1 VLIFLYCFQVKA
13 YNTKGNSNY
22 SEEETASTKVD
33 RVPAPLRVSYN
44 PESRDLYLNLP
55 STCLQLQAYVE
66 AESGGDW
73 QRVDTLLITPGAV
86 DAFTVLPKALLLGSP
101 RVRVRLCLQS
111 NSDRCGEFIAAE
123 LGPSSVPQSSSIAT
137 STLIAIV
144 VSCIVF
150 VLFARL
156 LVMFCRCKK
165 QGLKKD
171 VSKEYEME
179 PGVRPSIVQ
188 QPPPPYYPETKPE
201 EDPSKWVNMGYHE
214 NSYSNSVHSQDSLWA
229 MKMANGNNNASDAM
243 AQQSGY
249 GYDPLAHPG
258 YDYSPYDP
266 YGPVHKQKKMAA
278 HMDMSGLPDPYMGA
292 MELEEPK
299 NQHVS
304 LSFDE
309 SLESGYS
316 TPNSRNRRII
326 REIIV

>member
-1 VLIFLYCFQVKA
+1 MLQVKA

-22 SEEETASTKVD
+22 SEEDSASTKVD
-33 RVPAPLRVSYN
+33 RVPAPLRVSYH
-44 PESRDLYLNLP
+44 PGSRALSLNLP
-55 STCLQLQAYVE
+55 GTCLQLQAEVQI
-66 AESGGDW
+66 ESNSEW
-73 QRVDTLLITPGAV
+73 HEVTTLLVAPGAA
-86 DAFTVLPKALLLGSP
+86 DTATVLPTDLTGPP
-101 RVRVRLCLQS
+101 RLRVRLCLQS
-111 NSDRCGEFIAAE
+111 NPELCGEFVPAE
-123 LGPSSVPQSSSIAT
+123 VGPSFVPQSSSLAT
-137 STLIAIV
+137 PTLIAII

-150 VLFARL
+150 VLFVGL

-165 QGLKKD
+165 QGMKKE

-188 QPPPPYYPETKPE
+188 QPPPPYYPEAKPE

-229 MKMANGNNNASDAM
+229 MKLANGNNNASD

-249 GYDPLAHPG
+249 GYDPLAHGG
-258 YDYSPYDP
+258 YDYAPYDP
-266 YGPVHKQKKMAA
+266 YGPVHKQKKLPA